1 MARARLDAAAVLDA
15 AASLADAEGLQALT
29 LSRLAAELGIRSPS
43 LYAHIDSLED
53 LRRRLGA
60 RGARELAAVLSRAA
74 AGRAGCDALA
84 AVAHAYLAYGREH
97 PGSYAAA
104 QRAHDLQGDEDA
116 VAAAGAVTDVVLAV
130 LRGYGL
136 HGDDAVHAARVI
148 RVALHG
154 FVALE
159 AEGGFAIALSLDE
172 TFERLIATLD
182 RGLRKTAQKD
192 ATRSSPR
199 KRNRVR

>member
-1 MARARLDAAAVLDA
+1 MPRAGLDAESVLDA
-15 AASLADAEGLQALT
+15 AAALADAEGLQALT
-29 LSRLAAELGIRSPS
+29 LSRLAAVLGIRSPS
-43 LYAHIDSLED
+43 LYAHVDGLED

-60 RGARELAAVLSRAA
+60 RGARELAAELARAA
-74 AGRAGCDALA
+74 AGRAGADALE
-84 AVAHAYLAYGREH
+84 AVAHAYLAYGRAH

-104 QRAHDLQGDEDA
+104 QRARELQGNAEA
-116 VAAAGAVTDVVLAV
+116 IAAATAVTEVVLAV

-136 HGDDAVHAARVI
+136 EGEQAVHAARAI

-172 TFERLIATLD
+172 SFQWLVAMLD
-182 RGLRKTAQKD
+182 RGLRTFESK
-192 ATRSSPR
+192 SSSRP
-199 KRNRVR
+199 V